1 MVLGTL
7 EEVDRPALAA
17 IVPHL
22 TGCTVL
28 VDVGANAVCKARHLE
43 EFAVMGNVYT
53 RYALHIR
60 DPRVGLMSMGEE
72 ETKGS
77 ELTKGVHEVLKA
89 SDLNFVGNVEGHD
102 LFTGKVD
109 VIVMDGFTGNVA
121 LKACETLAE
130 SLLHLIREEL
140 VRNPLR
146 RVGAALCRGAFRAVK
161 RRTDP
166 IEYGGAPLLGV
177 KGCCVIG
184 HGRSNAVAVKHGI
197 RAAAEFYTS
206 GVNERIEAA
215 LKGLF
220 ARKETPSLEGS

>member
-1 MVLGTL
+1 
-7 EEVDRPALAA
+7 
-17 IVPHL
+17 
-22 TGCTVL
+22 
-28 VDVGANAVCKARHLE
+28 
-43 EFAVMGNVYT
+43 
-53 RYALHIR
+53 
-60 DPRVGLMSMGEE
+60 
-72 ETKGS
+72 
-77 ELTKGVHEVLKA
+77 
-89 SDLNFVGNVEGHD
+89 
-102 LFTGKVD
+102 
-109 VIVMDGFTGNVA
+109 
-121 LKACETLAE
+121 
-130 SLLHLIREEL
+130 
-140 VRNPLR
+140 
-146 RVGAALCRGAFRAVK
+146 VK